1 MTRESLAAA
10 LEAEGLSRNNKGF
23 QLPSK
28 REAVCL
34 IGAPGEILTIERL
47 SRIDLQDRYLLL
59 ENQRHE
65 RFFFAYEDV
74 LGLRLTAEGPAERM
88 AGFGR

>member
-10 LEAEGLSRNNKGF
+10 LETEGLSKTNKGY
-23 QLPSK
+23 QVPPK

-34 IGAPGEILTIERL
+34 VGAPGEVVTIERL
-47 SRIDLQDRYLLL
+47 SRIDLQDKYILL
-59 ENQRHE
+59 ENQKRE

-74 LGLRLTAEGPAERM
+74 LGLRLTAEGPGERM